1 MVNELDYKTAE
12 AVNNLGK
19 VTRAMAQYAD
29 LDTRLSQYVSVDA
42 GKTKKIEAEFDALK
56 FKGKLDDDAIKK
68 ADREI

>member
-1 MVNELDYKTAE
+1 
-12 AVNNLGK
+12 
-19 VTRAMAQYAD
+19 MAQYAD